1 MLEERRRLQD
11 ENEHLRLKVEALE
24 ETRRNDGF
32 DREKF
37 YEGATWMGQQT
48 VNETENAV
56 KKVEQLRGDYKKKVA
71 DCANDAFMKERV
83 TEWVMDSCDK
93 ITRDSKDAAQHLL
106 ENALKN
112 KNASTKITNSS
123 LYNPRA

>member
-1 MLEERRRLQD
+1 
-11 ENEHLRLKVEALE
+11 
-24 ETRRNDGF
+24 
-32 DREKF
+32 
-37 YEGATWMGQQT
+37 MGQQT

-56 KKVEQLRGDYKKKVA
+56 KKVEHLRGDYRKKVA
-71 DCANDAFMKERV
+71 ECANDAFMKERI

-93 ITRDSKDAAQHLL
+93 ITRDTKDAAQHLL